1 MMSMEMPTEAWVL
14 DILLVFPP
22 GERPPQMSTT
32 DELGN
37 ILTVAL
43 DWTRDAPRVKYVL
56 LEPYEG
62 GAWRLD
68 PACVRM
74 RAARDDEPPAIA
86 IRSRL
91 GR

>member
-1 MMSMEMPTEAWVL
+1 MQLPAETWVL
-14 DILLVFPP
+14 DILLVFAP
-22 GERPPQMSTT
+22 GVCPAQMSTT

-43 DWTRDAPRVKYVL
+43 DWSRDAPRVHYVL
-56 LEPYEG
+56 LEPHDG

-74 RAARDDEPPAIA
+74 RAARDGEPPAIL

-91 GR
+91 RP